1 MEFNAS
7 VSLLKKASQ
16 NGNEYKV
23 IRLTLRSGYTIDIV
37 NFDAVKDIENLF
49 ELQKLYNI
57 KL

>member
-1 MEFNAS
+1 MEFNAT
-7 VSLLKKASQ
+7 VSLFKKASQ
-16 NGNEYKV
+16 NGNEYNV

-37 NFDAVKDIENLF
+37 NFDTVKDIENLF